1 MLQIE
6 NLEKEFIMHIRGD
19 AEIEGFDRISF
30 SAKAGTLIAVT
41 GPSGSGKSSL
51 LKCIY
56 RTYTPTGVYQE
67 FLIICLISKIELSGI

>member
-41 GPSGSGKSSL
+41 GLSL
-51 LKCIY
+51 IH
-56 RTYTPTGVYQE
+56 
-67 FLIICLISKIELSGI
+67 I